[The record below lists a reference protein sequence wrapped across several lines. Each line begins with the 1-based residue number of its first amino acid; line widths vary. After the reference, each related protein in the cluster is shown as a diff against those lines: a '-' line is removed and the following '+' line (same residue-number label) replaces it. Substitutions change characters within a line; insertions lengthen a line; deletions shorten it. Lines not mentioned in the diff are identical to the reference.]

1 MECHMTA
8 TSYFHLASTNATMPP
23 SAVHVACC
31 SNHRWH
37 SRQSSNLGRLVIHS
51 WLEQGIKHLHYLLF
65 CKSHFAPCK
74 GIRNLR
80 KFCLWNAESLVLESG
95 IQLKE
100 SRIPL
105 MIGTQNPSS
114 SDKDWNLV
122 PGIWNPQCEIQNPR
136 LSWIPLRRAILYSL
150 RALQS
155 IHFQVRAA

>member
-1 MECHMTA
+1 M
-8 TSYFHLASTNATMPP
+8 SISWSVIWLPLFVFILPVPVPP

-51 WLEQGIKHLHYLLF
+51 WLEQGMKHLRYLLF
-65 CKSHFAPCK
+65 CKSLFARCK
-74 GIRNLR
+74 GVQKLG
-80 KFCLWNAESLVLESG
+80 KVCLWNPESLVLESG

-105 MIGTQNPSS
+105 MIETQIPSS
-114 SDKDWNLV
+114 SDKDWNPV

-136 LSWIPLRRAILYSL
+136 LSWIPLPMAILYSL
-150 RALQS
+150 RAVQK
-155 IHFQVRAA
+155 IHF